1 VAPPVSPA
9 AAAGLCALW
18 WVPPAG
24 PIDGLRWWGS
34 LVEQLPSGPGSPACA
49 PGSVPVRGW
58 SAPDGPAPRPVG
70 EVACLAEDL
79 LQVPI
84 GVDLLGPLGRYGPVP
99 TEISCGSGPEVV
111 GATGVSPHVLSPIP
125 QGLAEDVRAI
135 EVLAAAR
142 LGPGGQVRWT
152 GAGRLSLPWTW
163 LDPAAREAER
173 AREGLDTP
181 ARAEKAAV
189 AELPGGAGYH
199 FTGADPEGSD
209 IWGSPDALRRLI
221 DLLADW
227 AALCPT
233 LRGGSAATCPVGLGD
248 LSWYAAQDPDPLGHR
263 DHLRGDCVDLR
274 LFRRDGSRYEAFYN
288 RADDRPTRG
297 SAYDVHLNRA
307 FVRLA
312 LARDDVDEV
321 LFNDPAVPEATP
333 YRGHD
338 DHLHLCLRPPP

>member
-1 VAPPVSPA
+1 VAPPLPLP

-24 PIDGLRWWGS
+24 PVDGLRWWGS
-34 LVEQLPSGPGSPACA
+34 LVEQLPAGPSAPACPA
-49 PGSVPVRGW
+49 GSVAVRGW
-58 SAPDGPAPRPVG
+58 SAPAGPAPRPVG
-70 EVACLAEDL
+70 ELACLPEGG
-79 LQVPI
+79 LQAPI
-84 GVDLLGPLGRYGPVP
+84 GVELLGLPGRYGPVP
-99 TEISCGSGPEVV
+99 TEIPCGAGPYVV
-111 GATGVSPHVLSPIP
+111 GAIGVPADVLAPLP
-125 QGLAEDVRAI
+125 AGLADEVRSLEA
-135 EVLAAAR
+135 LAAAR

-163 LDPAAREAER
+163 LDPGARAAER

-181 ARAEKAAV
+181 ARAERAAV

-227 AALCPT
+227 ATLCPA
-233 LRGGSAATCPVGLGD
+233 LPGGGPATCPVGLGD

-263 DHLRGDCVDLR
+263 DHLHGDCLDLR
-274 LFRRDGSRYEAFYN
+274 LFRRDGSRYEAFHD
-288 RADDRPTRG
+288 RPDDRPGRG
-297 SAYDVHLNRA
+297 HAYDGTLTRA
-307 FVRLA
+307 FVQLA
-312 LARDDVDEV
+312 LARDDVAEV